1 MRLMSN
7 ETTVDNDRDLSLA
20 AVGLWH
26 KLQAINGDVCDKADL
41 LTIEPSPNAWGPG
54 SALLEDIESA
64 LDQLT
69 AIGYVEEETG
79 AKLRLHFDRV

>member
-1 MRLMSN
+1 MFN
-7 ETTVDNDRDLSLA
+7 ETTVDNDSDLSLA

-26 KLQAINGDVCDKADL
+26 KLQAISGSVCGRADL

-54 SALLEDIESA
+54 SVLLEDIESA

-69 AIGYVEEETG
+69 AIGYVEEEAG
-79 AKLRLHFDRV
+79 AKLRLHFDRA